1 MEYGR
6 AVTFPLQDPSWVGK
20 VALGALIGLVP
31 IANMAQAGYGLEVT
45 RRVAEGD
52 SEELPRWD
60 RFGQYVSKGF
70 GVSVASFLWSLPV
83 LLLGLLA
90 VLWGLQG
97 TQLTSVSSG
106 DGVAVLTP
114 APGAGL
120 LVVAFLALLVGAV
133 LWAAFPVAMLRY
145 AVTGQWVSMFD
156 FGWILRY
163 LGENLGTY
171 LLMLLVVSVVGV
183 AGGLVVLLLQAVP
196 FLGILVLLPA
206 AFWMMLVLGHLLG
219 QLGRQARTV

>member
-6 AVTFPLQDPSWVGK
+6 AVTFPLQDPSWMGK

-45 RRVAEGD
+45 RRVADGHP
-52 SEELPRWD
+52 EELPRWD
-60 RFGQYVSKGF
+60 RFGQYLSKGF
-70 GVSVASFLWSLPV
+70 GVAVASLLWSLPV
-83 LLLGLLA
+83 MLLGLLA
-90 VLWGLQG
+90 LFWGLRG
-97 TQLTSVSSG
+97 TQLSTASSG
-106 DGVAVLTP
+106 DGLAVLTP

-120 LVVAFLALLVGAV
+120 ILVAFLALLVGAV

-145 AVTGQWVSMFD
+145 AVTEQWVSMFD

-163 LGENLGTY
+163 LGKNLGAY
-171 LLMLLVVSVVGV
+171 LLMLLVVSVVGAVGGV
-183 AGGLVVLLLQAVP
+183 AVLLLQMVP

-206 AFWMMLVLGHLLG
+206 GFWMVLVLGHLLG
-219 QLGRQARTV
+219 QLGRQGQTV